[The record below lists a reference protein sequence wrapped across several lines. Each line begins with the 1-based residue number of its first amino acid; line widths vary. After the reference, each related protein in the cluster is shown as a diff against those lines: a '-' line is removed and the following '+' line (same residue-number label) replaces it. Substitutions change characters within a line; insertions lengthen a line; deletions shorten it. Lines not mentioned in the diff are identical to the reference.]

1 MIKATQP
8 DGNAAEPSPIERAN
22 LECWNRDAQAQ
33 ALRVEVSEEQCFVFP
48 YSHFAWAGLSR
59 DGKAEV
65 LRVSFTTHDV
75 HISGRNLRLV
85 LVALQKLS
93 VEWVSAR
100 PARYERLATTDAVFI
115 EKIEVEELSEEP
127 AS

>member
-1 MIKATQP
+1 
-8 DGNAAEPSPIERAN
+8 
-22 LECWNRDAQAQ
+22 
-33 ALRVEVSEEQCFVFP
+33 
-48 YSHFAWAGLSR
+48 
-59 DGKAEV
+59 
-65 LRVSFTTHDV
+65 
-75 HISGRNLRLV
+75 V